1 VASPAAEICVLRFG
15 VFELDLR
22 RQELRRGGVLIKL
35 SPQQFRV
42 LRMLAERGG
51 QICTREEIQREIW
64 GSEVFVDFDRGL
76 NVCVA
81 AIRSALNDDS
91 EAPRFVQTVP
101 RQGYRFVAPVE
112 QVAAPAAPQPK
123 PAAKPRYWWWIAA
136 VAGCLVPG
144 IATYVLFVPGHSTRL
159 AVLPFENLT
168 GEAAD
173 APVALGL
180 TDELT
185 TQLGAAD
192 PARLAVIGRTSASR
206 YAAHKAGLAELA
218 VDYVIEG
225 SIRTEAGATRIA
237 VRLVEARGQTQVW
250 NNTFQSAGSGRLELQ
265 ETVAA
270 GVARA
275 VTARLFPRSAPPV
288 ASPYSADAQAA
299 EAYWNGRYLDRKDP
313 ARAIQ
318 WFEQA
323 AQRDPRFA
331 APRAAMAESWLAK
344 ALSSIEPGDA
354 FPKARAAAE
363 EALRIDERNAE
374 AHAVLGAVSFWSDWN
389 RRESRRH
396 LERALSLNASL
407 ARAHH
412 DYAFLLV
419 EVGAADAGIN
429 ELRTAIA
436 LDPLA
441 PRVNL
446 DAGWVFLQAH
456 RFDEAVRYAR
466 RALDLE
472 PRLEEAKACIARAE
486 LYQGKSGPEAV
497 DALRRSGNAWYR
509 AMGAAMTGRKEEA
522 LAALD
527 EALARHSPMLVMLG
541 TEPAFD
547 RLRAGARFR
556 EIERKVG
563 LL

>member
-1 VASPAAEICVLRFG
+1 
-15 VFELDLR
+15 
-22 RQELRRGGVLIKL
+22 
-35 SPQQFRV
+35 
-42 LRMLAERGG
+42 
-51 QICTREEIQREIW
+51 
-64 GSEVFVDFDRGL
+64 
-76 NVCVA
+76 
-81 AIRSALNDDS
+81 
-91 EAPRFVQTVP
+91 
-101 RQGYRFVAPVE
+101 
-112 QVAAPAAPQPK
+112 
-123 PAAKPRYWWWIAA
+123 
-136 VAGCLVPG
+136 
-144 IATYVLFVPGHSTRL
+144 
-159 AVLPFENLT
+159 
-168 GEAAD
+168 
-173 APVALGL
+173 
-180 TDELT
+180 
-185 TQLGAAD
+185 
-192 PARLAVIGRTSASR
+192 
-206 YAAHKAGLAELA
+206 
-218 VDYVIEG
+218 
-225 SIRTEAGATRIA
+225 
-237 VRLVEARGQTQVW
+237 
-250 NNTFQSAGSGRLELQ
+250 
-265 ETVAA
+265 
-270 GVARA
+270 
-275 VTARLFPRSAPPV
+275 
-288 ASPYSADAQAA
+288 
-299 EAYWNGRYLDRKDP
+299 
-313 ARAIQ
+313 
-318 WFEQA
+318 
-323 AQRDPRFA
+323 
-331 APRAAMAESWLAK
+331 
-344 ALSSIEPGDA
+344 
-354 FPKARAAAE
+354 
-363 EALRIDERNAE
+363 
-374 AHAVLGAVSFWSDWN
+374 VLGAVSFWSDWN
-389 RRESRRH
+389 RQASRRH